1 MNTERTFIT
10 DEETRVARLCSRL
23 HSCLPRPETKAIQR
37 PCACSLPPRPAEPL
51 GLK

>member
-23 HSCLPRPETKAIQR
+23 HSCLPRPETKRSKGHVLAVYHH
-37 PCACSLPPRPAEPL
+37 
-51 GLK
+51 GLLNRGG